1 MTESLQSLIEAPGER
16 GGGTERAG
24 GAGEPGAPGEVC
36 GFDESGGRF
45 ALSSDLISEL
55 LTSMRLRGVRY
66 RRVQAGPRFGVTFD
80 AKPGR
85 AYFHFLAVGSA
96 VLRTQDG
103 TLHELAAGNAVFMPH
118 GQGHQLLS
126 GPDIPA
132 RGIESFAAVPL
143 SNAVCAVDACASTAP
158 APSAIFFT
166 GSMEF
171 DLGGMQGLS
180 QLMPEIMLVNAVGKR
195 YPGLMPILASMRR
208 ELGSARV
215 GFAGILAR
223 LAEVAAAMIVRGW
236 IECGCDSSSGLV
248 AALRDPRL
256 ARAILALHR
265 EPGRHWTVA
274 ELAAE
279 CNVSRSVFAD
289 RFQATIGVPP
299 LRYAT
304 ELRMLLAG
312 QWLAQDTLSI
322 QSVALRLGY
331 TSQAAFS
338 RAFKRVTGHSPGA
351 RRGATALAEAAGPSA
366 G

>member
-1 MTESLQSLIEAPGER
+1 MTERLQDVIESPNGTGNGTGGEGR
-16 GGGTERAG
+16 SG
-24 GAGEPGAPGEVC
+24 GAG
-36 GFDESGGRF
+36 GRDTEQS

-66 RRVQAGPRFGVTFD
+66 RRVHAGPRFGLNFD
-80 AKPGR
+80 AQPGR

-96 VLRTQDG
+96 VLRTEDG
-103 TLHELAAGNAVFMPH
+103 TLHELSAGNAVFLPH
-118 GQGHQLLS
+118 GKSHQLLS
-126 GPDIPA
+126 GPGIPA
-132 RGIESFAAVPL
+132 RRIDSFDAVSL
-143 SNAVCAVDACASTAP
+143 SDAVCAVDACPSTDP
-158 APSAIFFT
+158 TPSAVFFN
-166 GSMEF
+166 GFMEF

-180 QLMPEIMLVNAVGKR
+180 QLMPDVMLVDAGGQR
-195 YPGLMPILASMRR
+195 YPGLVPILTSMKR
-208 ELGSARV
+208 EVCSARV

-223 LAEVAAAMIVRGW
+223 LAEVAAAMVVRGW
-236 IECGCDSSSGLV
+236 VECGCDNSSGLV

-265 EPGRHWTVA
+265 QPGHHWTVA

-289 RFQATIGVPP
+289 RFHTTIGLPP

-312 QWLAQDTLSI
+312 QWLAQDTLSV
-322 QSVALRLGY
+322 QSVAQRLGY

-338 RAFKRVTGHSPGA
+338 RAFKRVTGRPPGSSRDA
-351 RRGATALAEAAGPSA
+351 RAQTLLSRTAGEGN
-366 G
+366 